1 MTLRVMELLVRRGW
15 SMETAH
21 LKGEMNTLADTLSR
35 GTAISTE
42 WTLDRESFQ
51 WACKRIDTQPEVD
64 LCATSA
70 NHQLPAFVAPC
81 QMAGAVG
88 IDCLAVD
95 WNQWKAVY
103 IFPPLPLISR
113 VLAKLE
119 SFEGE
124 AVLVIPDWP
133 LRPWYAKLR
142 GLCPK
147 FTQFVEPILTQ
158 RAGGRLFSA
167 PRCWTENLVAWTFSG
182 WHMDNK

>member
-1 MTLRVMELLVRRGW
+1 MEA
-15 SMETAH
+15 TH

-51 WACKRIDTQPEVD
+51 WACKRLTTYPEVD
-64 LCATSA
+64 LCATTA
-70 NHQLPAFVAPC
+70 NRQLQAFVAPC

-95 WNQWKAVY
+95 WNQWKGVY
-103 IFPPLPLISR
+103 IFPPLPLVSR

-133 LRPWYAKLR
+133 LRPWYARLR
-142 GLCPK
+142 ELCPV
-147 FTQFVEPILTQ
+147 FSPFVDPILTQ

-167 PRCWTENLVAWTFSG
+167 PRCWTENLVAWTFSN
-182 WHMDNK
+182 WPTDNE